1 MFQVGDSV
9 IYGAHGVCR
18 IAARE
23 IRRVDRKNLTYL
35 VLEPL
40 DKDGS
45 RYYVP
50 AQNEAAMSKLRSVL
64 SRQKLEDLIY
74 SERIREDGW
83 IRDENQ
89 RKHRYKELI
98 VSGDREGLLRAI
110 HSIYRQRETL
120 TAVGRKIHL
129 CDDNFL
135 RDAEKMLTGEIA
147 FTLDMTQAEARDFL
161 RVKLNGKN
169 EQ

>member
-35 VLEPL
+35 VLEPF
-40 DKDGS
+40 DKGSS

-50 AQNEAAMSKLRSVL
+50 VHNEAAMSKVRSVL
-64 SRQKLEDLIY
+64 SRQEMENLIH
-74 SERIREDGW
+74 SESVREDGW
-83 IRDENQ
+83 IRDENK
-89 RKHRYKELI
+89 RKQSYKELI
-98 VSGDREGLLRAI
+98 VSGDREKLLRSI
-110 HSIYRQRETL
+110 HSIYRRREAL
-120 TAVGRKIHL
+120 TATGRKIHL

-135 RDAEKMLTGEIA
+135 RDAEKMMTSEIA
-147 FTLDMTQAEARDFL
+147 ATLDMTQTEARDFL
-161 RVKLNGKN
+161 RVKLNGK
-169 EQ
+169 

>member
-1 MFQVGDSV
+1 MYELGDIV
-9 IYGAHGVCR
+9 TYGAHGVCR
-18 IAARE
+18 IADRE

-40 DKDGS
+40 DKGSS

-64 SRQKLEDLIY
+64 SRQELEELLHL
-74 SERIREDGW
+74 ERIREDGW
-83 IRDENQ
+83 IQDENQ
-89 RKHRYKELI
+89 RKQSYKKLM

-120 TAVGRKIHL
+120 TAAGRKIHL

-135 RDAEKMLTGEIA
+135 RDAEKVLTGEIA
-147 FTLDMTQAEARDFL
+147 ITLDMTQAEAKDFL
-161 RVKLNGKN
+161 RVKLNGK
-169 EQ
+169 

>member
-1 MFQVGDSV
+1 MFQLGDTV
-9 IYGAHGVCR
+9 MYGAHGVCT
-18 IAARE
+18 IADVE

-40 DKDGS
+40 DKGSS

-64 SRQKLEDLIY
+64 SRQELEDLIH
-74 SERIREDGW
+74 SEKIREDGW

-89 RKHRYKELI
+89 RKQSYKELM

-110 HSIYRQRETL
+110 HSIYRRRDAL
-120 TAVGRKIHL
+120 TATGRKIHL

-147 FTLDMTQAEARDFL
+147 VTLDMTQAEARDFL
-161 RVKLNGKN
+161 RVKLNGK
-169 EQ
+169 